1 MKKVEKVD
9 WKFKIIAVNPCKPG
23 TKLLLYMITTVQNIA
38 ELFKLNACTEK
49 DCFLFKAK
57 DVYAVDA
64 LEGYSKAMEAGVKGE
79 VGLAQRSSAKYL
91 RNRVESF
98 QAKNGASTPGIETS
112 CETARCI
119 NGLGV

>member
-23 TKLLLYMITTVQNIA
+23 TKLLLCMITTVQNIA
-38 ELFKLNACTEK
+38 TLFKLNACTEK

-64 LEGYSKAMEAGVKGE
+64 LDGYSKAMDAGAKGS
-79 VGLAQRSSAKYL
+79 VGNIQVASARYL

-112 CETARCI
+112 CEADRCL
-119 NGLGV
+119 NGEGV